1 MIKNVKRISIVGG
14 CGSGKTTLA
23 DNISKEMNIPV
34 YHLDGMHYDAN
45 WVEKSKVERDKV
57 ILEKIQED
65 AWVIDG
71 VYRSTLERRL
81 NRSDLVIFLDM
92 DPEISQKLMSGRYS
106 GDENKKDIHE
116 KDVDY
121 LNMCRKAAF
130 YSADKL
136 DWKIVKCYDGDEPLK
151 IEEISS
157 KIIKLVDEVL

>member
-81 NRSDLVIFLDM
+81 NRSDLVIFLDYSTFALTKG
-92 DPEISQKLMSGRYS
+92 ILGRY
-106 GDENKKDIHE
+106 
-116 KDVDY
+116 
-121 LNMCRKAAF
+121 
-130 YSADKL
+130 
-136 DWKIVKCYDGDEPLK
+136 LK
-151 IEEISS
+151 NHGKE
-157 KIIKLVDEVL
+157 